1 MSDCRCPA
9 NLSWELR
16 VEVSEVSPRSLTN
29 PQRLPEE
36 AVIKE
41 NSRGE
46 VGEAPAWLNLKLK
59 DLSAVK
65 Q

>member
-1 MSDCRCPA
+1 M
-9 NLSWELR
+9 SWELR